1 MWTSGFF
8 DSINDDRLY
17 NATQLSSIFEGLIS
31 SGVYLKVGN
40 KLAVQPNSE
49 MTIKINTGRGWFGGR
64 WVNNDA
70 NEILEIEAAD
80 PISNR
85 YCAVCVRVDLT
96 TEARKA
102 EPYLKYSAFATN
114 PTKPTMERTDSVKEY
129 CLAYVYIPAN
139 ATSITAENIE
149 DTRGNSDLCG
159 WVSVLV
165 DQPSS
170 TNIFEQFEALF
181 LEWFNGL
188 KNYLDDNVEAKITA
202 DVAKLNATAPIKA
215 TGTFDGLGWD
225 SQPDGTYLQTVTVP
239 GVTERNDI
247 LVAPTDEFRDA
258 YIAMGCEAI
267 AQGENSITFE
277 CEKPDDINMKI
288 KVIIFN
294 DELQADFTE

>member
-70 NEILEIEAAD
+70 NHILTLEPAD
-80 PISNR
+80 PVSNR

-96 TEARKA
+96 SDGRNA
-102 EPYLKYSAFATN
+102 EPFLKYSAFSAN
-114 PTKPTMERTDSVKEY
+114 PEKPTMERTDTIKEY

-139 ATSITAENIE
+139 ATSITAANIE

-165 DQPSS
+165 DQPNS
-170 TNIFEQFEALF
+170 TTLFEQFEALF

-188 KNYLDDNVEAKITA
+188 KNVLDDNAEAKLAA

-215 TGTFDGLGWD
+215 TGTFDGLGWN
-225 SQPDGTYLQTVTVP
+225 SQPGGTYLQTVTVP
-239 GVTERNDI
+239 GVTARNDI
-247 LVAPTDEFRDA
+247 LVAPTDEFRED
-258 YIAMGCEAI
+258 YIKMGCEAI
-267 AQGENSITFE
+267 AQAENAITFE
-277 CEKPDDINMKI
+277 CTNPDDINMEI

-294 DELQADFTE
+294 DEIQADLTE